1 MKRTLVRPK
10 IDVDLNAN
18 GIEKI
23 YVKVGAYGTTVG
35 WI

>member
-23 YVKVGAYGTTVG
+23 YVKGAYGTTVG